1 MNLLYY
7 KPFMPINFIGF
18 AIFTT
23 SIRYLKDNMYLYA
36 SFFIILSNFYE
47 CLPLLFVLSDDHS
60 VSGSQDLKFA
70 YFNWFCLLINKSNN
84 HINNFIAS
92 GLVKCQG
99 VRIPLLIGFLRRC
112 FDSLIFFFILEIII
126 YVSFEV

>member
-1 MNLLYY
+1 
-7 KPFMPINFIGF
+7 MPINFIGF

-23 SIRYLKDNMYLYA
+23 SIRNLKDNMYLYA

-84 HINNFIAS
+84 HINNLDLLNAKEYEYPCLSAFFAGVLIA
-92 GLVKCQG
+92 
-99 VRIPLLIGFLRRC
+99 
-112 FDSLIFFFILEIII
+112 
-126 YVSFEV
+126 